1 MCLIVTDRTGA
12 GLSED
17 LISSAYVNNS
27 DGFGIMMPV
36 GNGKIHVHRTIPAS
50 DQDCIDVYNK
60 YSKSPMAVHFRLATL
75 GDINKA
81 NCHPFKILNVKEH
94 GRDAYLM
101 HNGPQLEVPILDS
114 EKSDTWHLVEYI
126 LKPVLERNPD
136 LLESESFYSMLEN
149 IAEADRLTILDGK
162 TETFTN
168 VNFKDS
174 DKADDLEFSNQYSLR
189 RNKGQNY
196 SIHNGI
202 TSNQNVNS
210 YNSWYDDSNYP
221 FDPYPNS
228 SYNSKLYA
236 HRIRSLPSL
245 SEVLSDISDTIEENL
260 DPSNSDI
267 EISQEINE
275 ATALMES
282 IKEKEVF
289 SEDFWE
295 NKGGTSTYKIPSYS
309 STLKDEYLKHSYS
322 ELMELCYEDPDE
334 FCTVLKELSYEE
346 KSE

>member
-17 LISSAYVNNS
+17 LISSAYINNS
-27 DGFGIMMPV
+27 DGFGIMMPI
-36 GNGKIHVHRTIPAS
+36 GKGKIHVHRAIPAS

-81 NCHPFKILNVKEH
+81 NCHPFKILNVKDH

-196 SIHNGI
+196 NIHNGVA
-202 TSNQNVNS
+202 SNQNVYS
-210 YNSWYDDSNYP
+210 YTSWHNDDNSNYH
-221 FDPYPNS
+221 DYYSPYSNLYS
-228 SYNSKLYA
+228 SGV
-236 HRIRSLPSL
+236 RSLPSL
-245 SEVLSDISDTIEENL
+245 SEVLSDISSTIEENL

-267 EISQEINE
+267 EISKEINE
-275 ATALMES
+275 AMVLMDW
-282 IKEKEVF
+282 EV
-289 SEDFWE
+289 EE
-295 NKGGTSTYKIPSYS
+295 GGTSIHKIPSYS
-309 STLKDEYLKHSYS
+309 SSLKEEYRRYSYS
-322 ELMELCYEDPDE
+322 ELTELCYEDPDE